1 MARPRRI
8 IPQAVYLITRRTLHR
23 TFRLRPDP
31 LTNQIA
37 TYCLAWAADQ
47 ASILLHS
54 VVVMSDH
61 IQIVLTDPLGR
72 LPLFLRD
79 LDRNIAK
86 ALNVAQGMRGIFWDA
101 GQTNVVRLGTL
112 DDVVDKIAYV
122 AANPVIHGLV
132 ERPEDWPGVV
142 LYEVGSPIAAR
153 RPPVYFDPKG
163 PSPEQAE
170 VRIVAPMDAGD
181 QKAWVDRIRQAIAHK
196 VMVAH
201 ENMRAVG
208 RKFPG
213 PERVMR
219 ASIHDQAQ
227 SIEPDLHT
235 VPVVASHDAGVRDR
249 LLREFRAFH
258 VNYRAAYLAWRD
270 GDRDAQFPFG
280 TWAMR
285 LNHHARVAPAPDDG

>member
-8 IPQAVYLITRRTLHR
+8 IPQAVYLITRRTLLR

-31 LTNQIA
+31 ITNQIA
-37 TYCLAWAADQ
+37 TYCLAWAAER
-47 ASILLHS
+47 ASILVHS

-61 IQIVLTDPLGR
+61 VQIVLTDPLGQ

-86 ALNVAQGMRGIFWDA
+86 ALNVSQGMRGILWDPV
-101 GQTNVVRLGTL
+101 QTNVVRLGTL

-132 ERPEDWPGVV
+132 ARPEEWPG
-142 LYEVGSPIAAR
+142 LLAYEVGSPIAAK

-170 VRIVAPMDAGD
+170 LRIVAPMGSGD
-181 QKAWVDRIRQAIAHK
+181 QKDWMDRVRRAIADK
-196 VMVAH
+196 VKAAH
-201 ENMRAVG
+201 ESMRAAG

-219 ASIHDQAQ
+219 ASIHDRAQ
-227 SIEPDLHT
+227 SIEPDVHT
-235 VPVVASHDAGVRDR
+235 VPVVASHDPGVRDR
-249 LLREFRAFH
+249 LLQEFRGFQ
-258 VNYRAAYLAWRD
+258 VTYRAAFLAWRD
-270 GDRDAQFPFG
+270 GDRAAEFPFG
-280 TWAMR
+280 TWGMR
-285 LNHHARVAPAPDDG
+285 LHHHARVAPAPDYG